1 MESYVNATYIYRI
14 CTALALSL
22 AAVSLCQ
29 AEELN
34 VFQKHC
40 TEHLHMDEAFLQMA
54 SNSPDSFWNKETIRT
69 YLSALNGGIEAARQA
84 VASSPEQDAARA
96 GVLLVG
102 IVRHD
107 ISMMQIGFSNGAIS
121 YYNGK
126 SIFTPMTMAAACDFA
141 DGVGFLL
148 DKGINPNTGNDV
160 GAFNA
165 ALANQDDAVERR
177 IIGAGYRIEANYK
190 RCTSSKYILNKNPAS
205 IPNDVTMAIQSAK
218 CDANT

>member
-1 MESYVNATYIYRI
+1 VNATCIYRI
-14 CTALALSL
+14 GAALAFVL
-22 AAVSLCQ
+22 AGVSLCQ

-34 VFQKHC
+34 VFQKQC
-40 TEHLHMDEAFLQMA
+40 TDHLHMDEAYLLMA

-69 YLSALNGGIEAARQA
+69 YLSALTGGVEAARQA
-84 VASSPEQDAARA
+84 VADSPEQDAARA
-96 GVLLVG
+96 SVLLVG

-107 ISMMQIGFSNGAIS
+107 LSMMQIGFSNGALS

-126 SIFTPMTMAAACDFA
+126 SIFAPMTMAAACDFA

-148 DKGINPNTGNDV
+148 DKGVNPNAGNDT

-190 RCTSSKYILNKNPAS
+190 RCMSSKYILNKKPAS
-205 IPNDVTMAIQSAK
+205 IPNDVTTAIQSAK
-218 CDANT
+218 CDANM